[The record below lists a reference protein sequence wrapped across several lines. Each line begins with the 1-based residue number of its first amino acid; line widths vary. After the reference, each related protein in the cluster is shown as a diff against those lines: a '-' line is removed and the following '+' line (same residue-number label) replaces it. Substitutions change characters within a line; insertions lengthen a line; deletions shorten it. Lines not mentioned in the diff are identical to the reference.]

1 MRPDYYQLLD
11 VAESADAREIKAAF
25 RRQAKRLHPDVNA
38 ADPSAEERFK
48 AVLEAYRVLGE
59 AKSRAEYDA
68 WLLLHKRVG
77 AAAELASM
85 PRRSSRMSV
94 RHAYERKAQRQQR
107 RAWAGAY
114 ARGRNT
120 RRMRMLP
127 TLVISRWYIVV
138 VYALALSL
146 FLPWAIRY
154 ATYDPAK
161 EAAEYA
167 ERQRARV
174 ADVAARAATGEAD
187 ACYRYAFMLYKGSD
201 GVQKD
206 AEAAIC
212 YWRMAAVKGHRGAL
226 RALHHLGV
234 PVSDVPR
241 GAPF

>member
-38 ADPSAEERFK
+38 ADPAAEERFK
-48 AVLEAYRVLGE
+48 AVAEAYRVLGKAE
-59 AKSRAEYDA
+59 SRAEYDA

-77 AAAELASM
+77 AATELSAM
-85 PRRSSRMSV
+85 PRRGSRMSV

-107 RAWAGAY
+107 RARAGGF

-120 RRMRMLP
+120 RRLRSLP
-127 TLVISRWYIVV
+127 TWAVSRWYVV
-138 VYALALSL
+138 LVYALALSL
-146 FLPWAIRY
+146 ILPWAIRY

-161 EAAEYA
+161 EAAERA

-174 ADVAARAATGEAD
+174 ADFAARAAAGEAA
-187 ACYRYAFMLYKGSD
+187 ACYRYAVMLYQGTD
-201 GVQKD
+201 GVSQD
-206 AEAAIC
+206 VTEAIR
-212 YWRMAAVKGHRGAL
+212 YWRTAAKQGHKGAL
-226 RALHHLGV
+226 RALHQLGV
-234 PVSDVPR
+234 PVNEIPY